1 MAAEIPNG
9 RHHMVNLYASLA
21 AALCPREPGPWQIRF
36 ALAAVYL
43 LVRRGRGRDE
53 EELSDE
59 ALLSGMAIGDE
70 NAGLVFVRR
79 FQHRLFG
86 LATTIVGDPGLAED
100 IAQEAFVRIFGHAV
114 MFDSR
119 RGSVATWTLTITRNL
134 AIDALRVR
142 RGVPTD
148 PDAQVF
154 AKLMSDERVPEDAAI
169 TADALVRAQDALA
182 GLPID
187 QRRAALLAA
196 MYGWTA
202 AQIAEAEA
210 IPLGTAKSRI
220 RLGMAKLRESA
231 AIGEAS

>member
-1 MAAEIPNG
+1 
-9 RHHMVNLYASLA
+9 
-21 AALCPREPGPWQIRF
+21 
-36 ALAAVYL
+36 
-43 LVRRGRGRDE
+43 VRRGRARDE

-169 TADALVRAQDALA
+169 TADALVRAQDALVRAQDALA